1 MGNSNTSYN
10 RDQPVIMDT
19 NSVNNVYYTTSVT
32 NTTGVC
38 AYDSFLW
45 LVCNQQYL
53 LKRVKKW
60 YENVAIGPLTTFT
73 LNSIKSLQL
82 P

>member
-53 LKRVKKW
+53 LKRVNKAP
-60 YENVAIGPLTTFT
+60 NPAII
-73 LNSIKSLQL
+73 NAISLS
-82 P
+82 PNICI